1 MKAVKNKKLHITPKR
16 VIGFFLLIIFVF
28 TALSMIASV
37 VIFGVLFHRVD
48 SLDNY
53 VEISYSLSGVSL
65 SRKEVSFKSGENKLS
80 GYLYSAK
87 NPKGLVII
95 APGMN
100 SSSDRHLAEIK
111 FFTENGYMALA
122 YDATG
127 VCKSEGGSTVGLQQ
141 SKRDLLSAINY
152 AKETDET
159 KRLPVYLYGHSLGG
173 YAVASVLDEADVK
186 AAISLSGFDSP
197 VQTMHG
203 KAKDYVGILADIQYP
218 FLYLQNRFTFGDDAD
233 DTAAQSIN
241 STDTPILICY
251 GGNDSTIPYNLSI
264 YSHEDD
270 ITNSNASFF
279 KVSESCRDGHANMW
293 LSAESAKYM
302 ADLQSELNDMNK
314 VYDGDIP
321 QKALDDFYG
330 GIDTEKAMKLDKA
343 FMNKVLEFMN

>member
-16 VIGFFLLIIFVF
+16 VVGFFLLIIFVF

-80 GYLYSAK
+80 GYLY
-87 NPKGLVII
+87 
-95 APGMN
+95 MN

-186 AAISLSGFDSP
+186 GAVSLSGFDSP

>member
-1 MKAVKNKKLHITPKR
+1 MKNKKLHITPKR
-16 VIGFFLLIIFVF
+16 VIGFFLLFVFVF

-53 VEISYSLSGVSL
+53 VEISYSLSGVNV
-65 SRKEVSFKSGENKLS
+65 SRKEVSFNSGENKLS

-87 NPKGLVII
+87 SPKGLVII

-111 FFTENGYMALA
+111 FFADNGYMVLA

-141 SKRDLLSAINY
+141 SKRDLLSAIRY
-152 AKETDET
+152 AGDNKETAS
-159 KRLPVYLYGHSLGG
+159 LPVYLYGHSLGG

-186 AAISLSGFDSP
+186 GAVSLSGFDSP
-197 VQTMHG
+197 VQTMHD

-233 DTAAQSIN
+233 DTAVESVN
-241 STDTPILICY
+241 STDKPILICY

-264 YSHEDD
+264 YSREDD

>member
-16 VIGFFLLIIFVF
+16 VVGFFLLIIFVF

-65 SRKEVSFKSGENKLS
+65 SRKEVRFKSGENKLS

-87 NPKGLVII
+87 NPKGIVII

-218 FLYLQNRFTFGDDAD
+218 FLYLQILFTFAADAD
-233 DTAAQSIN
+233 DPAAQSLN
-241 STDTPILICY
+241 SPAPPI
-251 GGNDSTIPYNLSI
+251 
-264 YSHEDD
+264 
-270 ITNSNASFF
+270 
-279 KVSESCRDGHANMW
+279 
-293 LSAESAKYM
+293 
-302 ADLQSELNDMNK
+302 
-314 VYDGDIP
+314 
-321 QKALDDFYG
+321 
-330 GIDTEKAMKLDKA
+330 
-343 FMNKVLEFMN
+343 